1 MEQQLKFRKGEQD
14 SMATLIANYQD
25 INFKLQEQ
33 IKTLQNDMNN
43 TPKEMATTIDGTI
56 KHNESF

>member
-1 MEQQLKFRKGEQD
+1 
-14 SMATLIANYQD
+14 MATLIANYQD

-43 TPKEMATTIDGTI
+43 TPKGMATTIDGTI
-56 KHNESF
+56 RHNESF